1 MLLPNLTIF
10 GVDLQFWLAK
20 MDSPDDVSHKS
31 VKVVEESRLDDCA
44 DIASEVEM
52 QTVQSTK
59 DEPVYSIFSTR
70 QKSFY
75 VAMATV
81 AAMFSPLTATIYYPA
96 LNQLAFDFHTTAE
109 VVNVTIITYMGEFD
123 TPVVDFVY

>member
-1 MLLPNLTIF
+1 MSST
-10 GVDLQFWLAK
+10 K
-20 MDSPDDVSHKS
+20 MSFEEDASHKS
-31 VKVVEESRLDDCA
+31 EKFADETNIDECA
-44 DIASEVEM
+44 DTSSDVEM
-52 QTVQSTK
+52 QSTVK
-59 DEPVYSIFSTR
+59 EEPVYSVFSTR

-109 VVNVTIITYMGEFD
+109 VINVTIITYMGTSSVRFEMQ
-123 TPVVDFVY
+123 Y